1 GEILNVFAGMAII
14 LACLGLFG
22 LSSYAAQQRVKEIGI
37 RKILGASV
45 LNLTTILSKD
55 FIKLALV
62 AFVIA
67 APLAGWAMSS
77 WLQQFSYRVSLSAWI
92 FGGAGLACMLIAVVT
107 VSIQAVKVALDNPV
121 KNLKAD

>member
-1 GEILNVFAGMAII
+1 
-14 LACLGLFG
+14 
-22 LSSYAAQQRVKEIGI
+22 
-37 RKILGASV
+37 
-45 LNLTTILSKD
+45 
-55 FIKLALV
+55 
-62 AFVIA
+62 
-67 APLAGWAMSS
+67 MSS